1 MTPRTCSL
9 LAYTVAAALIP
20 KGLDA
25 KALPDR
31 PSATRQPTGA
41 RAPRVSPVAQAQW
54 TDKQKEVVAKLAPGG
69 KADNLFATLLHVPEI
84 IEGVMPFTNY
94 LLTQSTLTPRQ
105 RDLLILRTAWL
116 CGSQPL
122 WATHATRART
132 AGFSTD
138 DLERVAK
145 GPDAAGWEAFEKTV
159 LQAADELF
167 RNSKLNDATYAALAA
182 QYDLE
187 HMMDAVET
195 VGHFLFLGQL
205 ANSLGVQPDPGLTER
220 LPNVPYRI
228 TVPEPEPALAKARV
242 DPLPGP
248 GIAVGRTFS
257 RHARLNQV
265 RTLRANFVNRV
276 SKLTP
281 RHREMFILRIGWD
294 CQSEYEWAQ
303 HVGTVG
309 RARDH
314 GLNPIEVAQ
323 GPDHPGRDPF
333 DAAIYRAVDDLYQ
346 NLSVSDASW
355 KALSARFDT
364 GLIMSGIYSA
374 ASYRATSISLRTYGV
389 QLEPSDE
396 RFPKVD

>member
-1 MTPRTCSL
+1 MSVTSRSWLALVVAVALAPAL
-9 LAYTVAAALIP
+9 L
-20 KGLDA
+20 GA

-31 PSATRQPTGA
+31 PSADRQPTGA
-41 RAPRVSPVAQAQW
+41 RTPRVSPVPEAQW
-54 TDKQKEVVAKLAPGG
+54 TAKQKELVSKLAPGG
-69 KADNLFATLLHVPEI
+69 RADNLFATLLTVPEI
-84 IEGVMPFTNY
+84 VEGAMPFTNY
-94 LLTQSTLTPRQ
+94 LLTSSTLSPRH

-122 WATHATRART
+122 WATHAARAKT
-132 AGFSTD
+132 TGFSAD
-138 DLERVAK
+138 ELQRVAQ
-145 GPDAAGWEAFEKTV
+145 GPDTPGWGAFEKTL
-159 LQAADELF
+159 LQAADQLY
-167 RNSKLNDATYAALAA
+167 RNSKINDATYGALSA

-187 HMMDAVET
+187 HMMDAVEM
-195 VGHFLFLGQL
+195 VGHFLFLGQI
-205 ANSLGVQPDPGLTER
+205 ANSLGVQPDQGLSDR
-220 LPNVPYRI
+220 LPKVPYRI
-228 TVPEPEPALAKARV
+228 VVPDAEPALTKARV

-257 RHARLNQV
+257 RHAKLNQV
-265 RTLRANFVNRV
+265 RTLRANFINRV

-314 GLNPIEVAQ
+314 GLNPVEVAK
-323 GPDHPGRDPF
+323 GPDAPGLDSF
-333 DAAIYRAVDDLYQ
+333 DRAIYRAVDDLYRDV
-346 NLSVSDASW
+346 SVSDTSW

-374 ASYRATSISLRTYGV
+374 ASYRATSMSLRTYGV